1 MKKIKSSNHKR
12 DIICYND
19 TVGVIRMN
27 VYMDLFFTFMRVGG
41 FTFGGGISML
51 PMLEREI
58 VEKKKWAT
66 QDEILD
72 YFAIGQCTPGIIA
85 VNVAT
90 FVGYKYKGI
99 VGGIIAT
106 AGMVTPSLL
115 IILGI
120 AVLLEPFMKL
130 AIIQS
135 AFAGIRVGVCV
146 IILQAIIGLW
156 KKGVKD
162 SVSFILFAISFIVV
176 AFLKL
181 SPIYVVIM
189 AFVLGSLKVY
199 KAKRNAGD
207 T

>member
-1 MKKIKSSNHKR
+1 
-12 DIICYND
+12 
-19 TVGVIRMN
+19 MN
-27 VYMDLFFTFMRVGG
+27 VYLDLFFTFMRVGG

-90 FVGYKYKGI
+90 FVGYKYKKVLGGI
-99 VGGIIAT
+99 VAT
-106 AGMVTPSLL
+106 AGMVMPSLI
-115 IILGI
+115 IILVI
-120 AVLLEPFMKL
+120 AMLLEPFMNL
-130 AIIQS
+130 AIVQS

-146 IILQAIIGLW
+146 VILQAIIGLW

-162 SVSFILFAISFIVV
+162 SIGFLLFAVSFCAV
-176 AFLKL
+176 ALVKL
-181 SPIYVVIM
+181 SPIYVVIL
-189 AFVLGSLKVY
+189 AFVLGIIKV
-199 KAKRNAGD
+199 KRNKRKAGD
-207 T
+207 ET